1 MSIHHIA
8 VVRYFDIYVIKAN
21 CQIPP
26 LITHTYFIVKT
37 LSLPISFLRTR
48 NNYLIF
54 ANAHPQR
61 WLVMFLETWQQIGQ
75 ILLKWLSND
84 LADVDL
90 HYLLEM
96 NQQLLSRLRVNNFMQ
111 RLQDVVKD
119 TWQQTMSI
127 LIRKLLESS
136 ESILLS
142 KSDHFVLNRPK
153 AKQYTIYKCIGRC
166 KSVDMWINIYKSDMV
181 TGELAF
187 FLLQFW
193 LKKVKKF

>member
-26 LITHTYFIVKT
+26 LITNTYFIVKT
-37 LSLPISFLRTR
+37 LSLPISFLKTR
-48 NNYLIF
+48 KNSLIF

-61 WLVMFLETWQQIGQ
+61 WLVMFLETRQQIGQ